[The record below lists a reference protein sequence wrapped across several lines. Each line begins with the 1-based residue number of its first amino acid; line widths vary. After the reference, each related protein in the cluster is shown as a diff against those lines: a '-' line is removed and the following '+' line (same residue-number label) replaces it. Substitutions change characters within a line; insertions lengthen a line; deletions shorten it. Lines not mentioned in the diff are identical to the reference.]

1 LIAVDTSVVVAAFA
15 SWHEGHRAAL
25 ECLRRDPRL
34 PAHVVIETFSVITR
48 LPAPHRAPGKLVAEF
63 LRQRFRNPLLTLP
76 PNSHLRLVEQAA
88 AAGLAGGAIYDALIA
103 ATASRAG
110 ATLLSRDHRAAATY
124 EALGVDYELVP

>member
-34 PAHVVIETFSVITR
+34 PAHVVLETFSVITR
-48 LPAPHRAPGKLVAEF
+48 LPAPHRAPGGLVAEF
-63 LRQRFRNPLLTLP
+63 LRRRFRLPVLTLP
-76 PNSHLRLVEQAA
+76 PKTHLRLVEQAA

-103 ATASRAG
+103 ATASHAG
-110 ATLLSRDHRAAATY
+110 ATLLSRDRRAAATY
-124 EALGVDYELVP
+124 EMLGADYELVA